1 MLAAPIAHKSYLAG
15 AYWSRTM
22 VPPIPPEASK
32 EIEFIKGL
40 VAKRFPV
47 YDVRVTYDVVEL
59 FVKTDP
65 DTLEENF
72 DLLREDMAQHN
83 YIPMIVYDKGEH
95 IITVAKKP
103 PTKYRSTNVNIIF
116 LVATLITTIL
126 AGTLEWGGFADVSS
140 KDLFAPNT
148 ILMGTVTFALPLMAI
163 LGVHELS
170 HYFAAK
176 RRKVAASLPFFIP
189 SIPPLGTFGAFISLR
204 EPIPNKKTLLEIGV
218 AGPLAG
224 FLLTIPIGILGL
236 ILTNDAAKLAPV
248 NIPPSGGL
256 GVVFPLMYDWLEYLV
271 PLHGDYLLHPTAFAA
286 WVGFLVTA
294 LNLLPVGQL
303 DGGHVARALLGSNSR
318 YLSWVTIAIMIG
330 LGLTGLYIG
339 WLLFAILILFLGVRH
354 PPPLNDMTKLDVKRK
369 AIGIATFLVLIVA
382 FVPIPLVS
390 LSATYTFDMTNE
402 GTTNATIAPGG
413 SHTFLVTVNN
423 TGTAY
428 NAVNLSV
435 ESAPFGWSVAFK
447 EPSQNDV
454 AYASSLSLK
463 LNTSQNHTVDVNV
476 QSSLG
481 AASFGSNYTV
491 TIKGV
496 SINETSIV
504 HTISYNLTMISPTF
518 DFWVVNN
525 NQTIAPGS
533 WGNVTVQVNNTAP
546 AASNVTLNASGL
558 QPVFVDALL
567 IVDGMN
573 STGPLNLTVPGNGS
587 ATFHVEIYVSSYAAA
602 GPNTVYVNGQYQGAE
617 IAKIAIQ
624 INVS

>member
-1 MLAAPIAHKSYLAG
+1 MEQ
-15 AYWSRTM
+15 TM

-47 YDVRVTYDVVEL
+47 YDVRVTYDVVEM
-59 FVKTDP
+59 FVRTDP
-65 DTLEENF
+65 TTLEENF

-103 PTKYRSTNVNIIF
+103 PAKYRSIKVNLIF

-140 KDLFAPNT
+140 KDTFAPST
-148 ILMGTVTFALPLMAI
+148 ILMGTITFALPLMAI

-170 HYFAAK
+170 HYFAA
-176 RRKVAASLPFFIP
+176 RRRRVAASLPFFIP

-204 EPIPNKKTLLEIGV
+204 DPIPNKKTLLEIGV

-248 NIPPSGGL
+248 NLPPSGGL
-256 GVVFPLMYDWLEYLV
+256 GVVFPLMYNWLQYLV
-271 PLHGDYLLHPTAFAA
+271 PFQGDYLLHPTAFAA

-330 LGLTGLYIG
+330 LGLTGVYLG

-354 PPPLNDMTKLDVKRK
+354 PPPLNDMTKLDAKRK
-369 AIGIATFLVLIVA
+369 AIGVVTFLVLVVA

-390 LSATYTFDMTNE
+390 LNATYTFEMTNE
-402 GTTNATIAPGG
+402 GPTNTTLAPGE
-413 SHTFLVTVNN
+413 SHVFAITVNN

-428 NAVNLSV
+428 NAINLTV
-435 ESAPFGWSVAFK
+435 QDAPFEWSIAFK
-447 EPSQNDV
+447 EEGRNDS
-454 AYASSLSLK
+454 AYASSLPLQ
-463 LNTSQNHTVDVNV
+463 LNTTQNHTIDVKV
-476 QSSLG
+476 MSSG
-481 AASFGSNYTV
+481 KASFGTNYSVTV
-491 TIKGV
+491 KGA
-496 SINETSIV
+496 SRNDTSIV
-504 HTISYNLTMISPTF
+504 HTITYNLTMISPTF
-518 DFWVVNN
+518 SFWVMND
-525 NQTIAPGS
+525 NQTIAQGA
-533 WGNVTVQVNNTAP
+533 WANVTVQANNTGP
-546 AASNVTLNASGL
+546 VASNVTLNATGS
-558 QPVFVDALL
+558 QPAFVDLKI
-567 IVDGMN
+567 IVGSTN
-573 STGPLNLTVPGNGS
+573 TTGPVNLSVPGSGS
-587 ATFHVEIYVSSYAAA
+587 IAFYVEVYVGVYAAA
-602 GPNTVYVNGQYQGAE
+602 GPSTVYVDSQYHGAE
-617 IAKIAIQ
+617 IQQIPIH